1 MGRAVLPTI
10 EEAQRLRNEMAEIPV
25 TRPSRLRRLKEIAG
39 RVKQFLVNRTRALRQ
54 GTFFGTRRNRRR
66 NNAIVPMGR
75 G

>member
-39 RVKQFLVNRTRALRQ
+39 ELNS
-54 GTFFGTRRNRRR
+54 
-66 NNAIVPMGR
+66 I
-75 G
+75 